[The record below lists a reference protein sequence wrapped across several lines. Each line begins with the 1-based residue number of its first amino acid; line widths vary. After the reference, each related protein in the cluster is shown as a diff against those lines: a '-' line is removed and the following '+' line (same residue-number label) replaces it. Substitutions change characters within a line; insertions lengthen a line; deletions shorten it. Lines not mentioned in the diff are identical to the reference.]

1 MLLSPI
7 PSASAIIFLALIG
20 LWSIAFYSLGFACAV
35 PIYIKCMRAAK
46 ESGLDAALCARRGAL
61 YSVLNIGL
69 GVYFLRRLQ
78 GKQTRTHTTGA
89 YYILLLASWLTLALY
104 AALISVT
111 FFAEPTAPNSLE
123 YILTD
128 MTYLLFIIIGFAGTA
143 FWIVS
148 LGCLI
153 KSLFAG
159 NPINPRASNYE
170 ISNPYVLPFILSFLT
185 YTTPLALFFVRPGFF
200 Y

>member
-7 PSASAIIFLALIG
+7 PSAGAIIFWVLIG

-35 PIYIKCMRAAK
+35 PIYIKCRRAAK

-69 GVYFLRRLQ
+69 GVYFLRQLQ
-78 GKQTRTHTTGA
+78 GRQTRTHITGA
-89 YYILLLASWLTLALY
+89 YYILLLASWLALAL
-104 AALISVT
+104 LTGPISIA
-111 FFAEPTAPNSLE
+111 FFDGPPADLLF
-123 YILTD
+123 I
-128 MTYLLFIIIGFAGTA
+128 LLFIITGFAGTA

-153 KSLFAG
+153 KNLFAG

-170 ISNPYVLPFILSFLT
+170 ISNPYVLPFMLSFLT
-185 YTTPLALFFVRPGFF
+185 YTTPLALLFVRPGVL